1 MASALARVTDF
12 VPSTPILSAE
22 VDSEFNQIVNLLNG
36 TSNNIKAT
44 LKVSDAGDP
53 PLELNQLSTGPILK
67 GFQAGVENFRIRN
80 DGSLRTLGI
89 YDANDNEQLLF
100 NLTASAI
107 NEFTIKNA
115 AIGNP
120 PQLQATGGD
129 TNIGI
134 TLVPKG
140 SGVVKIQSAAP
151 VAAEDAANKA
161 YVDATRTSFAVT
173 LLTDSDPNTAPG
185 FTESGRFSSFVP
197 IDGNDVT
204 IKRLWVKFQE
214 GSHTAGGV
222 VGYNIRIRNS
232 AGTLIADLGPVQLKD
247 GQSTI
252 HVPTVLDVADTVLPA
267 GGSVTIYRDATFSGT
282 VSERSISAGYEGT
295 QERV

>member
-1 MASALARVTDF
+1 MASTLARVTDF

>member
-1 MASALARVTDF
+1 MASTLARVTDF

-232 AGTLIADLGPVQLKD
+232 AGTLITDLGPVQLKD